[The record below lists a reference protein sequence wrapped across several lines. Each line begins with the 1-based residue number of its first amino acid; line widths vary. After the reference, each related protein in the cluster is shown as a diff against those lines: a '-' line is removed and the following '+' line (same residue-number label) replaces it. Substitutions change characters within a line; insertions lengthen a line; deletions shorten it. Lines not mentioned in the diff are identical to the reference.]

1 MRRGA
6 VIAAISIALAGC
18 VGEQLAPYG
27 GDLRTARQSC
37 NQQYPRAIG
46 SYLPHA
52 ACVNDAIERL
62 VIPKARH
69 PDLVRLQEKTRA
81 LLSEKI
87 DRRKISAPT
96 GERKMAQADALVAQA
111 EHNREIRNEVG
122 AQRCIAAINSIL
134 GQ

>member
-1 MRRGA
+1 MPRGA
-6 VIAAISIALAGC
+6 VILAIFIALAGC
-18 VGEQLAPYG
+18 VGEQLAPNG

-52 ACVNDAIERL
+52 TCVNDVIERL

-69 PDLVRLQEKTRA
+69 PDLVRLQEHTRVS
-81 LLSEKI
+81 LSEKI
-87 DRRKISAPT
+87 DKRKISAQT
-96 GERKMAQADALVAQA
+96 GERKMAQVDALVAEA
-111 EHNREIRNEVG
+111 EHDRNIRDKAA
-122 AQRCIAAINSIL
+122 AQRRIAAINSIL